1 MSLIEDIYLYND
13 LLSSAILLV
22 NLVTSLFVIFYYIRV
37 MAILF
42 VNDEEV
48 KYNYMQSYQYDNES
62 LTNLTTET
70 TETFEIANMKNK
82 YSQ

>member
-1 MSLIEDIYLYND
+1 
-13 LLSSAILLV
+13 
-22 NLVTSLFVIFYYIRV
+22 